1 MNLHHL
7 TLSAACLLL
16 SYSAAFSQKRVSA
29 DIEVKQV
36 VGKQVVT
43 ITKSVYCSNNGR
55 LVIWVHTPQEYYIV
69 TNALGETA
77 LYMPRTNEVMT
88 DRSGAMNSSQE
99 PLSVFLMGRVDDLG
113 VGLEGY
119 ALTSTSF
126 EDGVIKKTF
135 TSNKSQ
141 DAPTVEIVYD
151 KNYLPIYSAFLN
163 PSGQVLTKKYLA
175 HYSFQ
180 PRFVF
185 PERITDI
192 TYGSGKDSTIVRNIY
207 TNIKV
212 DSSDPMFD
220 FEIPSDAKEA
230 SMPSAR

>member
-1 MNLHHL
+1 MFLKHL
-7 TLSAACLLL
+7 TISAACLLICCT
-16 SYSAAFSQKRVSA
+16 AFSQKRASA

-36 VGKQVVT
+36 IGKQVIT

-69 TNALGETA
+69 TNALGESR
-77 LYMPRTNEVMT
+77 LYMPGTNEVMT

-119 ALTSTSF
+119 TLTSTSF
-126 EDGVIKKTF
+126 EEGVIKKTF
-135 TSNKSQ
+135 TSRKAEVS
-141 DAPTVEIVYD
+141 PTVEIVYD
-151 KNYLPIYSAFLN
+151 KNYLPIYCAYLN
-163 PSGQVLTKKYLA
+163 PSGQVLTKRYLA
-175 HYSFQ
+175 HYDFQ

-185 PERITDI
+185 PGRITDI
-192 TYGSGKDSTIVRNIY
+192 IYGGKKDSTIVRNIY

-230 SMPSAR
+230 SLDIPR

>member
-1 MNLHHL
+1 MNIRHSI
-7 TLSAACLLL
+7 LSAACLLICI
-16 SYSAAFSQKRVSA
+16 SASSQKRASA

-55 LVIWVHTPQEYYIV
+55 LVIWVHSPQEYYIV
-69 TNALGETA
+69 TNALGETKMY
-77 LYMPRTNEVMT
+77 LPKTNEVMS
-88 DRSGAMNSSQE
+88 DRSGALNSSEE

-113 VGLEGY
+113 MGLEGY
-119 ALTSTSF
+119 VLKSTAR
-126 EDGVIKKTF
+126 EDGLLKKTF
-135 TSNKSQ
+135 ESKKAEV
-141 DAPTVEIVYD
+141 APIVEIVYD
-151 KNYLPIYSAFLN
+151 KNYLPIYCAHLS
-163 PSGQVLTKKYLA
+163 STRQILTKRYLA

-192 TYGSGKDSTIVRNIY
+192 TYGSRKDSTVVRNIY

-212 DSSDPMFD
+212 DSDDPMFD

-230 SMPSAR
+230 SLPAAR